1 MMSDESVLW
10 RASIVKTSF
19 DARSSLLIALAVV
32 LVFALDCLTPL
43 GVAVPFLYILILW
56 VTLVRVPRHTPA
68 VTVASSTL
76 TVIGLFLSPEGE
88 LFTDVINSAITLFA
102 LWFLTYFG
110 IASRKA
116 LEMLGERERE
126 LTDLVENAPV
136 GIHWIDLDG
145 TIRGV
150 NQRELDMLGY
160 TKEDYVGRSIVEFH
174 VDPKAA
180 NDFLK
185 ELNANAPLRNRACR
199 LRHKDGS
206 IRHVLVSCNIYRKND
221 RLMYGRGF
229 MQDITDRVHAD
240 AARRER
246 EQRAAANA
254 RLVEDA
260 FRLQAERAVRAQSEL
275 LERRVIER
283 TAQLRNSEDRLNFSL
298 QTSHIGVWDLDLVD
312 HSVYRTLEHDRIF
325 GYDTLLPQWTYEQ
338 FLDHVL
344 QEDRGGVDHRYR
356 QATVTEAGWN
366 FECRIRRADGE
377 VRWIFAAG
385 EHQRDATG
393 QMRRMTGIVQ
403 DITERKLAEQALRD
417 SKGKLRLAFED
428 RERLSR
434 DLHDN
439 IIQAVYAV
447 GMQLEACQ
455 RQPQDHPKD
464 IAQHLRHAVAG
475 LNGVIRDVRCYISG
489 PEPEIKSQSDL
500 CTELAKLVK
509 TIDTTGV
516 LHVRLKVDPLAAA
529 RLAPAQV
536 EHVLQ
541 IAREALSNALKHSQA
556 REGRLSLRRA
566 GNRVRLEVRD
576 DGVGFEPQTQGVK
589 GTGLRNME
597 SRVRQMGAK
606 LNVSS
611 SPRRGTRIVLM
622 LPETKEVYAAK
633 YT

>member
-1 MMSDESVLW
+1 MLHDESVLW
-10 RASIVKTSF
+10 RTLIVKSDF
-19 DARSSLLIALAVV
+19 DAKIGLLIALTIV
-32 LVFALDCLTPL
+32 LVFSLDCLTRL
-43 GVAVPFLYILILW
+43 GVAVPFFYILILW
-56 VTLVRVPRHTPA
+56 ATLVRVPRQAPA
-68 VTVASSTL
+68 VAVASSTL
-76 TVIGLFLSPEGE
+76 TAIGLFLSPDGDLE
-88 LFTDVINSAITLFA
+88 TDLINRAIALLV
-102 LWFLTYFG
+102 LWFLAYFG
-110 IASRKA
+110 IVHRNA
-116 LEMLGERERE
+116 LEILGERERE
-126 LTDLVENAPV
+126 LTDFFENAPV
-136 GIHWIDLDG
+136 GIHWIDPDG

-150 NQRELDMLGY
+150 NQQELDILGY
-160 TKEDYVGRSIVEFH
+160 TTEAYVGRSIFEFH

-185 ELNANAPLRNRACR
+185 KLNANAPLRNLAYR

-206 IRHVLVSCNIYRKND
+206 IRHVLISSNVYRKNG
-221 RLMYGRGF
+221 RFIHSRGF
-229 MQDITDRVHAD
+229 MQDITDRIHAD
-240 AARRER
+240 AGRREHER
-246 EQRAAANA
+246 LAAANA
-254 RLVEDA
+254 RLVEETA
-260 FRLQAERAVRAQSEL
+260 RLQAEQTGRAQNEL
-275 LERRVIER
+275 LERRVIEG
-283 TAQLRNSEDRLNFSL
+283 TTQLRKSEDRLNFSL
-298 QTSHIGVWDLDLVD
+298 QTSHIGGWDLDLVD
-312 HSVYRTLEHDRIF
+312 HTAYRTLEHDRIF
-325 GYDTLLPQWTYEQ
+325 GYGTLLPQWTYEQ

-344 QEDRGGVDHRYR
+344 QEDRVGVDHRFR
-356 QATVTEAGWN
+356 QAIATQTEWN
-366 FECRIRRADGE
+366 FECRIRRTDGE
-377 VRWIFAAG
+377 VRWIWAAG

-455 RQPQDHPKD
+455 RLLQDHPKD
-464 IAQHLRHAVAG
+464 IAQHLGHAIAG
-475 LNGVIRDVRCYISG
+475 LNGVIRDVRGYISG
-489 PEPEIKSQSDL
+489 SGPEIQSQSGL
-500 CTELAKLVK
+500 CAELAKLVK
-509 TIDTTGV
+509 TIGTTGA
-516 LHVRLKVDPLAAA
+516 LRVRLKVDPLAVA

-556 REGRLSLRRA
+556 REGRLSLRRV
-566 GNRVRLEVRD
+566 GNSVCLEVRD

-589 GTGLRNME
+589 GTGLLNME

-611 SPRRGTRIVLM
+611 SPRRGTRVILM
-622 LPETKEVYAAK
+622 LPERKKVYAAK